1 MSDAAS
7 IGGIGS
13 GGELQL
19 RKLMELFTHW
29 ASTVQIP
36 SKDVLLSLM
45 AFSQKQQGSKSAT
58 IRESKLF
65 SNMGTDVKK
74 QPVL

>member
-1 MSDAAS
+1 
-7 IGGIGS
+7 
-13 GGELQL
+13 
-19 RKLMELFTHW
+19 MELFTHW

-45 AFSQKQQGSKSAT
+45 AFDQKQQDSKSAA